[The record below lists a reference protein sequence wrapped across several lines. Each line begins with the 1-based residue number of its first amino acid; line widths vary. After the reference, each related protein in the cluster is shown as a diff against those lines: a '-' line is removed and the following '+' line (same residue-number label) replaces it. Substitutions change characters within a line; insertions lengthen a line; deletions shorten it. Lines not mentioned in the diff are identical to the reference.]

1 MPAANARPSIRP
13 LLATPSGATVPVC
26 LEPLGARLIAQ
37 HGFAAAYLSG
47 GALGFA
53 LAVSEALLTTTEVA
67 GRTREITQRSGIPL
81 IVDGGVGFGD
91 AVHAA
96 RAVAEIEAAG
106 AAAIELED
114 QVAPKRAHHHRG
126 HEHLVPLEEMAGKL
140 AEAAGARRDP
150 DFVIIART
158 GAVRHEGMDAAIT
171 RAHAYL
177 AAGAD
182 AIMLTPRDDAELRRA
197 AAEIPAPLVL
207 MAMAG
212 RWPAALLA
220 ECRIPLV
227 IDPFSGQV
235 VMYRALRDMLAH
247 VREHRTPGRDG
258 EELMT
263 LYREMQGVAGM
274 EELYAIERRTTEQD
288 AEA

>member
-1 MPAANARPSIRP
+1 MPTAHARPSIRP
-13 LLATPSGATVPVC
+13 LLAAPSGATVPVC
-26 LEPLGARLIAQ
+26 LDALGARLIEQ
-37 HGFAAAYLSG
+37 HGFPAAYLSG

-67 GRTREITQRSGIPL
+67 ARTREITQRSGIPL

-91 AVHAA
+91 AVHAW
-96 RAVAEIEAAG
+96 RALAEIEAAG
-106 AAAIELED
+106 GAAVELED

-126 HEHLVPLEEMAGKL
+126 HEHLVPLAEMAGKL

-150 DFVIIART
+150 EFAIIART
-158 GAVRHEGMDAAIT
+158 GAVRHEGMDAAIA
-171 RAHAYL
+171 RARAYV

-182 AIMLTPRDDAELRRA
+182 AIMLTPRDEPELRRA

-220 ECRIPLV
+220 ECRVPLV

-247 VREHRTPGRDG
+247 VRDLGTPGGDG
-258 EELMT
+258 DELMT
-263 LYREMQGVAGM
+263 LYREMQAVAGM
-274 EELYAIERRTTEQD
+274 EALYAIERRTTEQD
-288 AEA
+288 AEE